1 VPKVIGWQHLETQD
15 EEDVLLL
22 LLQWLVCKLE

>member
-1 VPKVIGWQHLETQD
+1 VPKVIGRQHLETQD

-22 LLQWLVCKLE
+22 LLQWLLCKLE